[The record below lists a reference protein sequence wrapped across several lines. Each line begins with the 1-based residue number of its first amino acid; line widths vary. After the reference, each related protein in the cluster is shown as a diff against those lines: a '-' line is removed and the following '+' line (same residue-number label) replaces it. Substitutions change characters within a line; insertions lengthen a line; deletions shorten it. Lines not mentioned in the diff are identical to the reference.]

1 MSEPFSKLK
10 PLEENVR
17 VEWDLSNYGTK
28 ADLKNGTGV
37 ETSNFVKMADLANVN
52 SEVDKLDISKLKSTP
67 VDLSKRSDV
76 VKNEVVKKNV

>member
-17 VEWDLSNYGTK
+17 VEWDYGTK

>member
-37 ETSNFVKMADLANVN
+37 ETSNFVKMADLANVK